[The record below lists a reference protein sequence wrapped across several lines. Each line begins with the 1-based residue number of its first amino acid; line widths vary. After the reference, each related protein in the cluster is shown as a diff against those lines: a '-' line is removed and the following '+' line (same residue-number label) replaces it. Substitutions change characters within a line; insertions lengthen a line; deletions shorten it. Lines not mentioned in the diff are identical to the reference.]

1 MKLGS
6 SNGNL
11 GFLYKLGHL
20 GLTHHLPPNAPCSR
34 RLGEGC
40 ISLLL
45 EFQVMESSSS
55 TLHFWFACL
64 KIFFFF
70 FFFFF
75 WLEFF
80 RRARY
85 FQIGLFPSLKKKKKP
100 RL

>member
-64 KIFFFF
+64 KKKKKFFFF
-70 FFFFF
+70 FF
-75 WLEFF
+75 L
-80 RRARY
+80 ARV
-85 FQIGLFPSLKKKKKP
+85 F
-100 RL
+100 